1 MKARPID
8 NPPNPWAS
16 TAVEYL
22 DEIPPSKLEVFEDHS
37 RQVLSHNDSPDVG
50 FNWSVNPYRGCL
62 HACAYC
68 YARPT
73 HQYLDLGAGTDFETK
88 LVVKPRAPELLREA
102 FEKPSWKG
110 ETVVF
115 SGVTDCYQPLEASL
129 RLTRG
134 CLEVC
139 AAYRNPVGI
148 ITKGVLIERDLDV
161 LQRLARDARL
171 WVSIS
176 LPFHNAELARAMEP
190 YAASPMR
197 RLLTIRRLTEAG
209 IDVAVSVAPII
220 PGLNDEDIHRVLA
233 AAREAGATRAHHTLV
248 RLPGPVKDVF
258 AERLRAKLPL
268 RAERVLHRI
277 RETRGGELNDS
288 RFKHRMRGDGLYAET
303 IHRLFQTA
311 ARKVGLRGSYITE
324 DAPDTF
330 RRPER
335 EPPPTPQLSLF

>member
-50 FNWSVNPYRGCL
+50 FSWSVNPYRGCL

-73 HQYLDLGAGTDFETK
+73 HQYLDMGAGTDFETK

-139 AAYRNPVGI
+139 AEYRNPVGI
-148 ITKGVLIERDLDV
+148 ITKGVLVERDLDV

-233 AAREAGATRAHHTLV
+233 AAREAGATRAHHILV

-303 IHRLFQTA
+303 IHRLFHTA
-311 ARKVGLRGSYITE
+311 ARKVGIRASYVTE

-335 EPPPTPQLSLF
+335 KPPPTPQLSLF

>member
-16 TAVEYL
+16 TEVEYL
-22 DEIPPSKLEVFEDHS
+22 DEIPPSRLEVWEDHS
-37 RQVLSHNDSPDVG
+37 RQIVSSNDSPDVC
-50 FNWSVNPYRGCL
+50 FSWSVNPYRGCL

-73 HQYLDLGAGTDFETK
+73 HEYLDFGAGTDFETR
-88 LVVKPRAPELLREA
+88 LVVKPRAAELLRDT
-102 FEKPSWKG
+102 FERPSWKG

-129 RLTRG
+129 RLTRA

-139 AAYRNPVGI
+139 AEYRNPVGI
-148 ITKGVLIERDLDV
+148 VTKGVLIERDIDV
-161 LQRLARDARL
+161 LQRLSREARL

-190 YAASPMR
+190 YAASPQR
-197 RLLTIRRLTEAG
+197 RLLAIRRLTDAG
-209 IDVAVSVAPII
+209 LDVAVSVAPII
-220 PGLNDEDIHRVLA
+220 PGLNDEDIHRVLS

-248 RLPGPVKDVF
+248 RLPGPVKEVF
-258 AERLRAKLPL
+258 EERLRAKLPL

-277 RETRGGELNDS
+277 RETRGGALSDS
-288 RFKHRMRGDGLYAET
+288 RFKHRMRGEGLYAEQV
-303 IHRLFQTA
+303 HQLFHTA
-311 ARKVGLRGSYITE
+311 ARKVGIRTSSITE
-324 DAPDTF
+324 VAADTF
-330 RRPER
+330 RRPPR
-335 EPPPTPQLSLF
+335 KPVDSPQLSLF